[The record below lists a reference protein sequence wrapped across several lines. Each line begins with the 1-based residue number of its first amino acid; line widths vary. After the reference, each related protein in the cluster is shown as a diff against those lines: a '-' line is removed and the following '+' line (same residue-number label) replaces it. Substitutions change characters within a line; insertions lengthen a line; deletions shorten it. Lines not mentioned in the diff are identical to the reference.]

1 VATALRRPTAA
12 ATKITKITKI
22 TKTYLVFFVVFVIFV
37 SFVPQPSAV
46 SPQPPAVSPQPSR
59 FDLVIRGGRVIDPET
74 NLDAV
79 RDVGITGGR
88 IAAVSAEPLN
98 GTAVVDAR
106 GLVVAPGFIDLH
118 THVNNTAIYRLA
130 AQEGVTTA
138 LELEIGS
145 HDVTTFLAARQGR
158 APINFGTSASH
169 PWARV
174 RAFGGPTM
182 DALVPAS
189 QRGTESVAGD
199 AERQAIRARLE
210 HELDAGALG
219 IGMGLVYTPGATRAE
234 AIEAFR
240 VAASRR
246 VPVFVHVR
254 SSGRLEPGSS
264 IESVG
269 EVIAAAAVTGAALH
283 IVHINSSCTADAP
296 ECLRMIAG
304 ARARGLDVT
313 VEGYPYG
320 AGMTDLKSS
329 VFNPGWQQRIG
340 VTERDVAIPETGE
353 RLTPESFARYRA
365 QAEPRH
371 VLIYTNPDALV
382 DAVITDPLTIVAS
395 DAVAGHPRAAGAF
408 ARILARYVRDQRTL
422 TLMDAIRKMSLM
434 PAQRLQRATAAA
446 ARKGRLQVGAD
457 ADIAVF
463 DLATVADRATY
474 AAPAVP
480 ATGFKHVLVNGTAVV
495 RDGQLLDVTP
505 GRAILRD
512 K

>member
-1 VATALRRPTAA
+1 MVAWLLPWAW
-12 ATKITKITKI
+12 
-22 TKTYLVFFVVFVIFV
+22 
-37 SFVPQPSAV
+37 AV
-46 SPQPPAVSPQPSR
+46 REPPLHGSQQTT

-88 IAAVSAEPLN
+88 IAAVSSGPLA
-98 GTAVVDAR
+98 GTAAIDAR
-106 GLVVAPGFIDLH
+106 GLVVSPGFIDLH
-118 THVNNTAIYRLA
+118 THVNDAATYRLA
-130 AQEGVTTA
+130 AQEGVTSA
-138 LELEIGS
+138 FDLEIGAP
-145 HDVTTFLAARQGR
+145 DVAAFLDARRGK

-174 RAFGGPTM
+174 RAFGGAAPA
-182 DALVPAS
+182 DAIVPAS
-189 QRGTESVAGD
+189 QPGTETVAGD
-199 AERQAIRARLE
+199 AQRQAMLSRLE
-210 HELDAGALG
+210 HEIDAGALG

-234 AIEAFR
+234 TIEVFR
-240 VAASRR
+240 VAAARR

-269 EVIAAAAVTGAALH
+269 EVIAASAVTGAGVH

-329 VFNPGWQQRIG
+329 VFNPGWQQKIG
-340 VTERDVAIPETGE
+340 VTEHDVAIPETGE
-353 RLTPESFARYRA
+353 RLTAESFARYRA
-365 QAEPRH
+365 QPGARL
-371 VLIYTNPDALV
+371 VLIYTNPDAIV
-382 DAVITDPLTIVAS
+382 DAVITDPLTMVAS
-395 DAVAGHPRAAGAF
+395 DAVLAHPRAAGTF
-408 ARILARYVRDQRTL
+408 ARVLARYVREQRTL
-422 TLMDAIRKMSLM
+422 TLADAIRKMSLM
-434 PAQRLQRATAAA
+434 PAQRLERATAAA

-457 ADIAVF
+457 ADIAIF

-474 AAPAVP
+474 AAASVP
-480 ATGFKHVLVNGTAVV
+480 AAGFKHVLVNGTAVV
-495 RDGQLLDVTP
+495 RDGVLLDATP
-505 GRAILRD
+505 GRAIVRER
-512 K
+512 

>member
-1 VATALRRPTAA
+1 MVAWLLPWAW
-12 ATKITKITKI
+12 
-22 TKTYLVFFVVFVIFV
+22 
-37 SFVPQPSAV
+37 AV
-46 SPQPPAVSPQPSR
+46 REPPLHGSQQTT

-88 IAAVSAEPLN
+88 IAAVSSGPLA
-98 GTAVVDAR
+98 GTAAIDAR
-106 GLVVAPGFIDLH
+106 GLVVSPGFIDLH
-118 THVNNTAIYRLA
+118 THVNDAATYRLA
-130 AQEGVTTA
+130 AQEGVTSA
-138 LELEIGS
+138 FDLEIGAP
-145 HDVTTFLAARQGR
+145 DVAAFLDARRGK

-174 RAFGGPTM
+174 RAFGGAAPA
-182 DALVPAS
+182 DAIVPAS
-189 QRGTESVAGD
+189 QPGTETVAGD
-199 AERQAIRARLE
+199 AQRQAMLSRLE
-210 HELDAGALG
+210 HEIDAGALG

-234 AIEAFR
+234 TIEVFR
-240 VAASRR
+240 VAAARR

-269 EVIAAAAVTGAALH
+269 EVIAASAVTGAGVH

-329 VFNPGWQQRIG
+329 VFNPGWQQKIG
-340 VTERDVAIPETGE
+340 VTEHDVAIPETGE
-353 RLTPESFARYRA
+353 RLTAESFARYRA
-365 QAEPRH
+365 QPGARL
-371 VLIYTNPDALV
+371 VLIYTNPDAIV
-382 DAVITDPLTIVAS
+382 DAVITDPLTMVAS
-395 DAVAGHPRAAGAF
+395 DAVLAHPRAAGTF
-408 ARILARYVRDQRTL
+408 ARVLARYVREQRTL
-422 TLMDAIRKMSLM
+422 TLADAIRKMSLM
-434 PAQRLQRATAAA
+434 PAQRLERATAAA

-457 ADIAVF
+457 ADIAIF

-474 AAPAVP
+474 AAASVP
-480 ATGFKHVLVNGTAVV
+480 AAGFKHVLVNGTAVV
-495 RDGQLLDVTP
+495 RDGVLLDATP
-505 GRAILRD
+505 GRAITRQ
-512 K
+512 

>member
-1 VATALRRPTAA
+1 MDQKKTKSSLRALLLCGLCVR
-12 ATKITKITKI
+12 
-22 TKTYLVFFVVFVIFV
+22 
-37 SFVPQPSAV
+37 SFVTVA
-46 SPQPPAVSPQPSR
+46 QPPT

-79 RDVGITGGR
+79 RDVGISGGR
-88 IAAVSAEPLN
+88 IAAVSADTLT
-98 GTAVVDAR
+98 GTAVLDAR
-106 GLVVAPGFIDLH
+106 GLVVSPGFIDLH
-118 THVNNTAIYRLA
+118 THVNNDTTYRLA
-130 AQEGVTTA
+130 VQEGVTTA

-145 HDVTTFLAARQGR
+145 HDVTAFLDARRGK
-158 APINFGTSASH
+158 ASVNFGTSASH

-174 RAFGGPTM
+174 RAFGGTTA

-199 AERQAIRARLE
+199 GERQALRARLE

-234 AIEAFR
+234 VIEMFR

-269 EVIAAAAVTGAALH
+269 EVIAASAVTGASLH

-329 VFNPGWQQRIG
+329 VFNPGWQQKIG
-340 VTERDVAIPETGE
+340 VTEHDVAIPETGE

-365 QAEPRH
+365 QPEPRL
-371 VLIYTNPDALV
+371 VLIYTNPDAIV
-382 DAVITDPLTIVAS
+382 DAVITDPLTMIAS
-395 DAVAGHPRAAGAF
+395 DSVLGHPRAAGAF
-408 ARILARYVRDQRTL
+408 ARVLARYVRDQRTL
-422 TLMDAIRKMSLM
+422 TLADAIRKMSLM
-434 PAQRLQRATAAA
+434 PAQRLERSTAAA

-463 DLATVADRATY
+463 DPATVTDRATY
-474 AAPAVP
+474 ASPTLP
-480 ATGFKHVLVNGTAVV
+480 ATGFRHVLVNGVAVV
-495 RDGQLLDVTP
+495 RDGRLLDVTP
-505 GRAILRD
+505 GRAIIRD
-512 K
+512 R

>member
-1 VATALRRPTAA
+1 MRRPTAA
-12 ATKITKITKI
+12 ATKITKS
-22 TKTYLVFFVVFVIFV
+22 TKTTKAYLVFFVFFVIFV

-46 SPQPPAVSPQPSR
+46 SFGVQPAT
-59 FDLVIRGGRVIDPET
+59 FDVVIRGGRVLDPET

-88 IAAVSAEPLN
+88 IAAVSEQSLT
-98 GTAVVDAR
+98 GTAVIDAR

-118 THVNNTAIYRLA
+118 AHVNDATTYRLA

-138 LELEIGS
+138 LELEIGAP
-145 HDVTTFLAARQGR
+145 DVAAFLDARRGKAA
-158 APINFGTSASH
+158 INFGASASH

-174 RAFGGPTM
+174 RAFGGTAPANVIVPT
-182 DALVPAS
+182 S
-189 QRGTESVAGD
+189 QRGTETVAGD
-199 AERQAIRARLE
+199 AELQAIRARLE
-210 HELDAGALG
+210 REIDAGGLG

-234 AIEAFR
+234 AIDAFR

-269 EVIAAAAVTGAALH
+269 EVIAASAVTGASLH

-296 ECLRMIAG
+296 ECLRMIGG

-329 VFNPGWQQRIG
+329 VFNPGWQQKIG

-353 RLTPESFARYRA
+353 RLTPESFARYREQPA
-365 QAEPRH
+365 ARL
-371 VLIYTNPDALV
+371 VLIYTNPDSLV
-382 DAVITDPLTIVAS
+382 DAVITDPLTMIAS
-395 DAVAGHPRAAGAF
+395 DSVLGHPRAAGAF
-408 ARILARYVRDQRTL
+408 ARVLARYVRDQRTL
-422 TLMDAIRKMSLM
+422 TLMDAIRKMTLM
-434 PAQRLQRATAAA
+434 PAQRLERATAAA
-446 ARKGRLQVGAD
+446 VRKGRLQVGAD
-457 ADIAVF
+457 ADVAVF

-474 AAPAVP
+474 ASPVLPAV
-480 ATGFKHVLVNGTAVV
+480 GFKHVLVNGTPVV
-495 RDGQLLDVTP
+495 RDGQLLEVTP
-505 GRAILRD
+505 GRPIVRD
-512 K
+512 R

>member
-1 VATALRRPTAA
+1 MTGIRALCVSAA
-12 ATKITKITKI
+12 CVLFLAA
-22 TKTYLVFFVVFVIFV
+22 
-37 SFVPQPSAV
+37 QPST
-46 SPQPPAVSPQPSR
+46 

-74 NLDAV
+74 GLDAV
-79 RDVGITGGR
+79 RDVGIAAGR
-88 IAAVSAEPLN
+88 IAAVSAEPLT
-98 GTAVVDAR
+98 GSAVIDAR

-118 THVNNTAIYRLA
+118 THVNDATTYRLA
-130 AQEGVTTA
+130 AQEGVTSA
-138 LELEIGS
+138 LDLEIGAP
-145 HDVTTFLAARQGR
+145 DATAFYEARRGK
-158 APINFGTSASH
+158 APINFGSSASH

-174 RAFGGPTM
+174 RAFGGTAQ
-182 DALVPAS
+182 DNAIVPAS
-189 QRGTESVAGD
+189 QHGTETVAGD
-199 AERQAIRARLE
+199 PERQALRSRLE

-234 AIEAFR
+234 VIDVFR
-240 VAASRR
+240 LAAARR

-269 EVIAAAAVTGAALH
+269 EVIAASAVTGAALH

-329 VFNPGWQQRIG
+329 VFNPGWQQKIG
-340 VTERDVAIPETGE
+340 VTEHDVAIPETGE
-353 RLTPESFARYRA
+353 RLTVESFARYRA
-365 QAEPRH
+365 QPGPRL
-371 VLIYTNPDALV
+371 VLIYTNPDAIV
-382 DAVITDPLTIVAS
+382 DAVITDPLTIIAS
-395 DAVAGHPRAAGAF
+395 DAVLSHPRAAGAF
-408 ARILARYVRDQRTL
+408 ARVLARYVREQRTL
-422 TLMDAIRKMSLM
+422 TLPDAIRKMSLM
-434 PAQRLQRATAAA
+434 PAQRLERSTAAA

-474 AAPAVP
+474 ASPALP
-480 ATGFKHVLVNGTAVV
+480 AIGFKHVLVNGTPVV
-495 RDGQLLDVTP
+495 RDGQPLDAAP

-512 K
+512 R

>member
-1 VATALRRPTAA
+1 MEKKKNCSLRALLLGVLCVRSSVTALVLGAWVLSVTAQP
-12 ATKITKITKI
+12 AT
-22 TKTYLVFFVVFVIFV
+22 
-37 SFVPQPSAV
+37 
-46 SPQPPAVSPQPSR
+46 

-74 NLDAV
+74 NLDGV

-88 IAAVSAEPLN
+88 IAAVSVEPLS

-106 GLVVAPGFIDLH
+106 GLVVSPGFIDLH
-118 THVNNTAIYRLA
+118 AHVNDATTYRLA
-130 AQEGVTTA
+130 VQEGVTSA
-138 LELEIGS
+138 LDLEIGAP
-145 HDVTTFLAARQGR
+145 DVAAFLEARRGTAA
-158 APINFGTSASH
+158 INFGSSASH

-174 RAFGGPTM
+174 RVFGGTAP
-182 DALVPAS
+182 AGAIVPAS
-189 QRGTESVAGD
+189 GRGTESVAGPS
-199 AERQAIRARLE
+199 ELQALRARLE
-210 HELDAGALG
+210 HELDAGAVG
-219 IGMGLVYTPGATRAE
+219 IGMGLVYTLGATRAE
-234 AIEAFR
+234 VIGLFGL
-240 VAASRR
+240 AAARR

-329 VFNPGWQQRIG
+329 VFNPGWQQKIG

-365 QAEPRH
+365 QPEPRL
-371 VLIYTNPDALV
+371 VLIYTNPDSIV
-382 DAVITDPLTIVAS
+382 DGVITDPLTMIAS
-395 DAVAGHPRAAGAF
+395 DSVLGHPRAAGAF
-408 ARILARYVRDQRTL
+408 ARVLARYVREQRTL

-434 PAQRLQRATAAA
+434 PAQRLERATAAA

-457 ADIAVF
+457 ADLAVF

-474 AAPAVP
+474 ASPALPAV
-480 ATGFKHVLVNGTAVV
+480 GFRHVLVHGTPVV
-495 RDGQLLDVTP
+495 RDGQLLEVTP
-505 GRAILRD
+505 GRAIVRD

>member
-1 VATALRRPTAA
+1 MVACVLPWAVLEPPLHGSFVAA
-12 ATKITKITKI
+12 AQ
-22 TKTYLVFFVVFVIFV
+22 
-37 SFVPQPSAV
+37 PQA
-46 SPQPPAVSPQPSR
+46 

-74 NLDAV
+74 NLDAI
-79 RDVGITGGR
+79 RNVGITGGR
-88 IAAVSAEPLN
+88 IAAVSAEPLAA
-98 GTAVVDAR
+98 TAAIDAR
-106 GLVVAPGFIDLH
+106 GLVVSPGFVDLH
-118 THVNNTAIYRLA
+118 THVNDATIYRLA

-145 HDVTTFLAARQGR
+145 HDVTAFLEARRGKS
-158 APINFGTSASH
+158 PINFGTSASH

-174 RAFGGPTM
+174 RAFGGTSL

-189 QRGTESVAGD
+189 QRGTEAVAGD
-199 AERQAIRARLE
+199 TERQAVRARLE

-219 IGMGLVYTPGATRAE
+219 IGMGLVYTPGTTRAE
-234 AIEAFR
+234 AIDVFR
-240 VAASRR
+240 VAAGRR

-269 EVIAAAAVTGAALH
+269 EVIAAAAVTGASLH

-329 VFNPGWQQRIG
+329 VFNPGWQQKIG
-340 VTERDVAIPETGE
+340 VTEKDVAIPETGE
-353 RLTPESFARYRA
+353 RLTPETFARYRA
-365 QAEPRH
+365 QPGARL
-371 VLIYTNPDALV
+371 VLIYTNPDSIV
-382 DAVITDPLTIVAS
+382 DGVITDPLTMVAS
-395 DAVAGHPRAAGAF
+395 DALLGHPRAAGAF
-408 ARILARYVRDQRTL
+408 ARVLARYVRDQRSL

-463 DLATVADRATY
+463 DLATVTDRATY
-474 AAPAVP
+474 ASPTLPA
-480 ATGFKHVLVNGTAVV
+480 AGFKHVLVNGTPVV

-505 GRAILRD
+505 GRAIVRD
-512 K
+512 R